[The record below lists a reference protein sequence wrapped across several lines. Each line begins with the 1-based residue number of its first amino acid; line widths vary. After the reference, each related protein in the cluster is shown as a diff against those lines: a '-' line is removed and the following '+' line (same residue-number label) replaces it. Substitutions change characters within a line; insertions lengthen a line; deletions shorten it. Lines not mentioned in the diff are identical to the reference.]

1 MSIAKGTF
9 NIEFI
14 HSKKELQRA
23 YKHNYR
29 HEGFYACNVDK
40 DSSYLN
46 EQLIGS
52 SEETYEK
59 AFQRRIGESGY
70 YDTHKIHKNAVMG
83 ISFCMELGDGDLPKG
98 FKYDKWKKRT

>member
-14 HSKKELQRA
+14 HSKKELQRS

-52 SEETYEK
+52 WQKKMSFSEKLIIE
-59 AFQRRIGESGY
+59 Q
-70 YDTHKIHKNAVMG
+70 
-83 ISFCMELGDGDLPKG
+83 
-98 FKYDKWKKRT
+98 KKR